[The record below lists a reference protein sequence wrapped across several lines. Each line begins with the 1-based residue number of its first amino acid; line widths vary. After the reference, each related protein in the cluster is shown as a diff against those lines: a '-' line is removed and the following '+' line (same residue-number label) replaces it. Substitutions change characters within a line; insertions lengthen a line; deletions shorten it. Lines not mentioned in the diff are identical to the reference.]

1 MSDWKNKLFFGDNL
15 PILRDHIPDES
26 VDLVYLDPPFN
37 SNANYNVLFKEKSG
51 EHSHAQITA
60 FEDTW
65 EWGGEAEETYYEAI
79 HKGGRVAD
87 FLQAFRVLLG
97 PSDMM
102 AYLVMMAPRLL
113 EMRRVLK
120 RTGSIYLHCDP
131 TASHYLKLLMDAVF
145 EARQF
150 RNEVIWKRTSAHVNP
165 RRWGPVHDVIIFYSK
180 ADSYLWN
187 PATQPYEL
195 AHLKS
200 KYRNEDDRGRYH
212 LTDLTGAGTR
222 AGDSGLEWRGY
233 NPTAMGRHWAVPKD
247 EVVEL
252 AGGEAYSA
260 LTTQQKLD
268 LLDDHKYIYWP
279 ERGRRGRP
287 GFPRFKRYL
296 GDGMPVQDVVTDVFP
311 INSQA
316 QERLGYPTQKPESLL
331 ERIIK
336 ASSNEGDVVLDPFC
350 GCGTTISVAERL
362 HRRWIGIDITHLA
375 ITLIRHRLADTHG
388 AELSPYEVL
397 GDPKDLGS
405 AQALAQVDRYQFQ
418 WWALGLVDARPARDV
433 RKKGADAGVDG
444 YINFIDDTSGVAKRV
459 VLQVKSGHVKSGDIR
474 DLKGVLD
481 RDKAAIGGFITLEPP
496 TAAMRTEAVSAGFY
510 ESAFKFE
517 GSASGEKF
525 PRLQI
530 LSIQD
535 LLSGK
540 KLEYPRHRIETF
552 RQAARNPKPSA
563 EQTGLF

>member
-1 MSDWKNKLFFGDNL
+1 MPDWKNKLFFGDNL
-15 PILRDHIPDES
+15 PILREHIPGES

-51 EHSHAQITA
+51 EHSPAQITA

-65 EWGGEAEETYYEAI
+65 EWGSEAEETYYEAI
-79 HKGGRVAD
+79 HEGGRVAD

-145 EARQF
+145 DTRNF
-150 RNEVIWKRTSAHVNP
+150 RTEIIWKRTSSHGNVSIGYGDVTDTILYFSKGDKPTWNQTYAPYTQKHIEKKFTGRDPDGRVFTTSDLRNP
-165 RRWGPVHDVIIFYSK
+165 GVRP
-180 ADSYLWN
+180 N
-187 PATQPYEL
+187 
-195 AHLKS
+195 LKYDF
-200 KYRNEDDRGRYH
+200 K
-212 LTDLTGAGTR
+212 
-222 AGDSGLEWRGY
+222 GY
-233 NPTAMGRHWAVPKD
+233 KPHPNGWAVSREKMEQYD
-247 EVVEL
+247 KE
-252 AGGEAYSA
+252 
-260 LTTQQKLD
+260 
-268 LLDDHKYIYWP
+268 
-279 ERGRRGRP
+279 GRLWFPTSTDGRI
-287 GFPRFKRYL
+287 RLKRYL
-296 GDGMPVQDVVTDVFP
+296 DEQPGQKIQNLWEDIPP

-336 ASSNEGDVVLDPFC
+336 ASSNDGDVVLDPFC
-350 GCGTTISVAERL
+350 GCGTSISVAERL

-405 AQALAQVDRYQFQ
+405 AQALARVDRYQFQ

-444 YINFIDDTSGVAKRV
+444 YINFLDDTSGVAKRV
-459 VLQVKSGHVKSGDIR
+459 ILQVKSGHVKSGDVR

-481 RDKAAIGGFITLEPP
+481 REKAAIGGFITLEPP

-510 ESAFKFE
+510 ESAFKFD
-517 GSASGEKF
+517 GSSSAERF
-525 PRLQI
+525 QRIQI
-530 LSIQD
+530 LTVQE
-535 LLSGK
+535 LLTGK

-552 RQAARNPKPSA
+552 RQAARNPKSRA